1 MNLTNRA
8 VTLPLWAIL
17 YFVLGYF
24 SHKFNGPFTAAGYIW
39 LPAGVTVAAFMLA
52 PMRRWLGLG
61 LAFLVAQMLL
71 GMVEGRD
78 AFRMLLFSLDEIGFA
93 ALAVAVIHLTK
104 FSLEGLAFL
113 RGLLLAGVIASVG
126 GAVIGAGWFWLF
138 LDVPF
143 WATAKVWA
151 AADFVGVL
159 IVTPVFAGWARFR
172 AARSGGRQPGEFF
185 FGLAA
190 LACVLATAA
199 LVFDGTRIAQ
209 LSLGVAYALTY
220 IPLFFVA
227 IVALLLGGRGGS
239 VAVALLTVLV
249 LVNTAQGDG
258 PFAETALYHG
268 DSLLIAQLYLAVSAL
283 LTLLINTLRTAREQ
297 TNAQAAARQNDV
309 ELALAASGQLVY
321 RLDPHSGRLRWS
333 GSVERALG
341 LHDSALSTLDDV
353 LARVHPDDR
362 AEVRRRWLRE
372 CDGETRGDLTFRLLL
387 PAGATTTIVD
397 MSGPLLDGD
406 DSVAL
411 IAGAWRV
418 IASHDT
424 EGRRAA

>member
-1 MNLTNRA
+1 VNLTNRA

-24 SHKFNGPFTAAGYIW
+24 SHKFNGLFTAAGYIW

-52 PMRRWLGLG
+52 PMRRWLELG

-78 AFRMLLFSLDEIGFA
+78 AFRMVLFSLDEIGFA

-199 LVFDGTRIAQ
+199 LVFDGTRC
-209 LSLGVAYALTY
+209 
-220 IPLFFVA
+220 
-227 IVALLLGGRGGS
+227 
-239 VAVALLTVLV
+239 
-249 LVNTAQGDG
+249 
-258 PFAETALYHG
+258 
-268 DSLLIAQLYLAVSAL
+268 
-283 LTLLINTLRTAREQ
+283 
-297 TNAQAAARQNDV
+297 AAR
-309 ELALAASGQLVY
+309 
-321 RLDPHSGRLRWS
+321 
-333 GSVERALG
+333 
-341 LHDSALSTLDDV
+341 SAWPM
-353 LARVHPDDR
+353 R
-362 AEVRRRWLRE
+362 
-372 CDGETRGDLTFRLLL
+372 
-387 PAGATTTIVD
+387 
-397 MSGPLLDGD
+397 
-406 DSVAL
+406 
-411 IAGAWRV
+411 
-418 IASHDT
+418 
-424 EGRRAA
+424 